1 MYGMSERGNL
11 VETLVELFDA
21 EPIENILATRV
32 FSPKTT
38 VFLCDEKTP
47 RRKRRVVETM
57 LANWGMKTKTEFY
70 QTDANCFDSILRVM
84 EQILKK
90 HPGCVFDFNGGRD
103 LMLLAAGIFCKEH
116 GVPGFFIDMASLRFY
131 DVFGCACLKEKFILP
146 RFRVKDI
153 LAGAGARIEGYG
165 HYRPEKTD
173 KEMADDVLKVWD
185 ILWSDQSAFAG
196 QVGWFQQ
203 VLKNNGEEKSP
214 ALTAKAPVHFRVN
227 DRMEVK
233 AEEKVLQKL
242 HEAGILTQLVYRDGQ
257 AGMTFK
263 NEALRSCLT
272 SHGIWLE
279 LYGFLKAYRTA
290 WFNDVK
296 TSVLIGWTEEN
307 DLPHSET
314 RNEMDIMLVKGVTP
328 VFVSCKMGQPTPL
341 ALSEVRLLSGRFGGE
356 LAKTVLLTA
365 SDVFHQNPAL
375 YNRARELGVAV
386 IDKNDIAED
395 AVAQRLQQ
403 VASGSF
409 RYRR

>member
-1 MYGMSERGNL
+1 M
-11 VETLVELFDA
+11 ETLVELFDA

-32 FSPKTT
+32 FRPDTT

-47 RRKRRVVETM
+47 KRKRRVIQTM
-57 LANWGMKTKTEFY
+57 LNNWEMKTRTEFY
-70 QTDANCFDSILRVM
+70 EVDANRFESILNAM
-84 EQILKK
+84 ERILEK
-90 HPGCVFDFNGGRD
+90 HPRCVFDFNGGRD

-116 GVPGFFIDMASLRFY
+116 AVPGFFVDMSTLQFH
-131 DVFGCACLKEKFILP
+131 DVFNCAALKKQFILP

-173 KEMADDVLKVWD
+173 REMADDVLKVWEV
-185 ILWSDQSAFAG
+185 LWRDQGAFSG

-203 VLKNNGEEKSP
+203 VLKNNGEEK
-214 ALTAKAPVHFRVN
+214 AAGLTVKAPLRFRVN
-227 DRMEVK
+227 DRMEVS
-233 AEEKVLQKL
+233 ARVSALQGL
-242 HEAGILTQLVYRDGQ
+242 REAGILTQLDCREQY
-257 AGMTFK
+257 AEMTFK

-279 LYGFLKAYRTA
+279 LYGFLTAYRTA

-296 TSVLIGWTEEN
+296 TSVLVGWTENSEM
-307 DLPHSET
+307 PRGET
-314 RNEMDIMLVKGVTP
+314 RNEIDILLVKGVTP

-341 ALSEVRLLSGRFGGE
+341 ALSEIRLLSGKFGGE
-356 LAKTVLLTA
+356 LAKTVVLTA
-365 SDVFHQNPAL
+365 SDVFHQNPSL

-386 IDKNDIAED
+386 IDKNDIEENT
-395 AVAQRLQQ
+395 VALRLQQ
-403 VASGSF
+403 AASGTF